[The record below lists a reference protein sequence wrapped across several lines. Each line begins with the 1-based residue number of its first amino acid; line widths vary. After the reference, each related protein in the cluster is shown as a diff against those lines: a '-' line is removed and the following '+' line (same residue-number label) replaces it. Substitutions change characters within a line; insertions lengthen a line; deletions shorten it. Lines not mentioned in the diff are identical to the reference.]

1 MSVAFRPAGRSDN
14 GTGKGGG
21 GPVEVAGAGGVRGF
35 VVSRQQEEDKFDN
48 AQNKNKTNLIT
59 SLLVRMQV

>member
-21 GPVEVAGAGGVRGF
+21 PVEVAGAGPGCCVEF
-35 VVSRQQEEDKFDN
+35 VRQQQEDKLGN

-59 SLLVRMQV
+59 LLLVRMQV

>member
-14 GTGKGGG
+14 GNGKGGG
-21 GPVEVAGAGGVRGF
+21 PEEVVGES
-35 VVSRQQEEDKFDN
+35 VVRQQDKLDN

-59 SLLVRMQV
+59 LFLVRRMQA

>member
-21 GPVEVAGAGGVRGF
+21 PVEVAGAGAGAF
-35 VVSRQQEEDKFDN
+35 VDSRQQQEDKLDN

-59 SLLVRMQV
+59 LLLVRMQA

>member
-21 GPVEVAGAGGVRGF
+21 PVEVAGAGAGACVD
-35 VVSRQQEEDKFDN
+35 SRQQQEDKLDN

-59 SLLVRMQV
+59 LLLVRMQA